1 MSAPT
6 VAVTCTAFDQG
17 GQPVAGARFRA
28 RLDQTEIYNGF
39 IVQEVVDG
47 LADANGVCV
56 LQLWPNALGVAGS
69 MYLVQAWN
77 PDSGKKF
84 LEATV
89 SVPDSACNLHEI
101 LTQAPYPAIDA
112 AQQALIAAQAALAPV
127 TAQAGIAT
135 TQAGQAAGSAV
146 DALASQLAAAASQ
159 ATALDAATAA
169 GLSRDTAQTQAGQ
182 ATSQASSAGLSAS
195 AASTSAGAA
204 QTSATAAG
212 NSAASAAGSADSAD
226 SRASAAAGSAD
237 AANASASDFKLT
249 DAEPVDFPAAAPEV
263 PPSPAG
269 PPEATPEVS
278 FVRQARRREFWK
290 SPLVRALLGLMCLL
304 LLAALA
310 LQWVVR
316 KKDILTAQQPQLAP
330 LLQALCRPLGCQ
342 IRPLRR
348 IESLVID
355 SSNFSKTSPGSYHLT
370 FVFKNTG
377 AVALEIPALEVTLT
391 DSRDQVLVRRVVMP
405 AQFGAT
411 AVTLGAYSE
420 LAGAVSLKVSSEDA
434 QGGGLPAQAGPLP
447 VAGYRI
453 LAFYP

>member
-1 MSAPT
+1 MSLITRCSACTTMFKVVSDQLKVAHGWVRCGHCGQVFDASLYLMRGEAGGLAPT
-6 VAVTCTAFDQG
+6 TDTNDEFDDQAAARQEAPALQSSSGAVDDLT
-17 GQPVAGARFRA
+17 
-28 RLDQTEIYNGF
+28 
-39 IVQEVVDG
+39 
-47 LADANGVCV
+47 ANGIH
-56 LQLWPNALGVAGS
+56 GVAGT
-69 MYLVQAWN
+69 
-77 PDSGKKF
+77 PF
-84 LEATV
+84 LTPEPT
-89 SVPDSACNLHEI
+89 DF
-101 LTQAPYPAIDA
+101 
-112 AQQALIAAQAALAPV
+112 AQAA
-127 TAQAGIAT
+127 
-135 TQAGQAAGSAV
+135 
-146 DALASQLAAAASQ
+146 AAARFLPPEAEEIPLPIDPLPANAPSEAPSEPQ
-159 ATALDAATAA
+159 E
-169 GLSRDTAQTQAGQ
+169 RQDTVF
-182 ATSQASSAGLSAS
+182 
-195 AASTSAGAA
+195 
-204 QTSATAAG
+204 
-212 NSAASAAGSADSAD
+212 
-226 SRASAAAGSAD
+226 